1 MGTSTSSSGPA
12 SNIPM
17 DPPWLDD
24 INAGS
29 GGIPNIDTESDGE
42 STVEQQ
48 APETTKPEELAPRAR
63 FKMARQNLGEFAQ
76 TGSRESFKK
85 AAGYYSK
92 KGMGGASN
100 VAKRM
105 KPSANAI
112 SGLVS
117 FLRDVQNNATEQL
130 QQWVKDLMSQ
140 EPSVEEVADAIIE
153 RVTSEG
159 GMIDEESIK
168 NSMANALSDLYEQ
181 NPEIDFLNLNDD
193 ETWNLVE
200 NFLAYEASHRIQLDI
215 GQLLEGEKLS
225 PKEMVERTEEMYDY
239 LRAEISAQIQ
249 PYKTA
254 INHPDINKLNSII
267 QQAIESTFLVF
278 EETVE

>member
-24 INAGS
+24 VN
-29 GGIPNIDTESDGE
+29 SDGGE
-42 STVEQQ
+42 VPHTDIDSEEQTPTQ
-48 APETTKPEELAPRAR
+48 QLPETTEAVELAPRAR
-63 FKMARQNLGEFAQ
+63 FSMARRNLREFAQ

-85 AAGYYSK
+85 AAGHYSK
-92 KGMGGASN
+92 KGMGGANN

-105 KPSANAI
+105 KPSTNAI

-117 FLRDVQNNATEQL
+117 FLRDVQSNTIQQL
-130 QQWVKDLMSQ
+130 QQWVETLMSQ
-140 EPSVEEVADAIIE
+140 EPSVNEISDAIIE
-153 RVTSEG
+153 RVSNEG

-168 NSMANALSDLYEQ
+168 DSMANAMSELFEQ
-181 NPEIDFLNLNDD
+181 NPDIDLLNLNDD
-193 ETWNLVE
+193 ETWSLVE

-215 GQLLEGEKLS
+215 GQILESAKLT

-249 PYKTA
+249 PYKSSDK
-254 INHPDINKLNSII
+254 HPEIDKLNAII

-278 EETVE
+278 EEDI